1 MWFIYDPEILKRLY
15 TCDALSDKEWRSY
28 ERPNL
33 SVGLLYIITGIL
45 YEIMYVPVLLIIRQD
60 EFQKNSA
67 YIIMYALGRLDVT
80 AIILGSLVT
89 GTFAIMGVNM
99 CPMGIYNYAMA
110 NFVLIGW
117 YSGSTISLLLGVNR
131 CMDVASS
138 YYAEKMFGAAK
149 NDPPTPSISSIIPI
163 NNPLAP
169 QLTEEEFGV
178 KLNEKYYNGR
188 AIDIPIGQEA
198 TDDLHRHWSEQAI
211 SGLMAAFSSHK
222 MHLMKKDA
230 KTQLELCSKSAF
242 NIKDHAS
249 CVRDALSSINKARK
263 NHWTIFNGKS
273 RKKLDLSVRRKR
285 GNDTPL
291 KVKKVDS
298 YKIKSRFDSGLF
310 SNMADVL
317 KDTIRIVKNKNK
329 TKSWRQ
335 VIYDVKKMGTDEIK
349 RKEKEEND
357 LRRFGNTIMNNMMQK
372 AKDEQKTKDMTEKN
386 IKMKDLRVPIDF
398 LRNAVKLGISLS
410 GGNTTDF
417 EDKTLKLVSPRFLSL
432 VPDQTGNDTLNLLS
446 PSLFSLHEE
455 GSKEESLFSVRK
467 LLADLAPNDQDAWL
481 DFIIEAAGVSDSI
494 DIKEKHMK
502 EEKEK
507 KDRAMKG
514 IHGENLFFTKENVTE
529 MYGDEETSKIKVFEK
544 LHQTYTKKQKDD
556 MNKRGFSVLSKDQ
569 MALVYGIHGEN
580 LFFTKENVTEMY
592 GDEETS
598 KIKVFEKLHQTYT
611 KKQKDDM
618 NKRGFSLLSKDQMAL
633 VYGEDSPY
641 NSSLTLK
648 NLEHVNE
655 HNIMELI
662 EQTIHDISAGKLF
675 SPYDIKAGARKK
687 RDIVGSPFLLTPL
700 TGVGVALSQPIILTP
715 LVLSPITL
723 SPAVLGPVT
732 LSPTV
737 FVPLILSPRV
747 LSPLVLSPLVGV
759 PIVLSPL
766 VLHPFILSPGVMNPF
781 VLSPFVLSPFILSPQ
796 VMTPVILSP
805 FALSPLILTPMVLSP
820 LILSPFILSPIIAS
834 PQWLFAVILSP
845 YAMSPLIES
854 KLTASEVILSPSW
867 LS

>member
-1 MWFIYDPEILKRLY
+1 M
-15 TCDALSDKEWRSY
+15 T
-28 ERPNL
+28 
-33 SVGLLYIITGIL
+33 T
-45 YEIMYVPVLLIIRQD
+45 
-60 EFQKNSA
+60 
-67 YIIMYALGRLDVT
+67 
-80 AIILGSLVT
+80 
-89 GTFAIMGVNM
+89 
-99 CPMGIYNYAMA
+99 NY
-110 NFVLIGW
+110 
-117 YSGSTISLLLGVNR
+117 LLLLTVVISICTSN
-131 CMDVASS
+131 
-138 YYAEKMFGAAK
+138 AAK
-149 NDPPTPSISSIIPI
+149 SDGPTPSISSIIPI
-163 NNPLAP
+163 NNPSAP

-188 AIDIPIGQEA
+188 TIDIPIGQEA

-211 SGLMAAFSSHK
+211 SGLMAAVSSHK

-230 KTQLELCSKSAF
+230 KTQLEQCSKNAF

-249 CVRDALSSINKARK
+249 CVQNALSSINKSRK

-273 RKKLDLSVRRKR
+273 RKNLDLSVRRKR
-285 GNDTPL
+285 GIDTPF

-298 YKIKSRFDSGLF
+298 YTIKSRFDSGLL

-317 KDTIRIVKNKNK
+317 KDTIRIVKNKNE

-335 VIYDVKKMGTDEIK
+335 VVYDVKKMGTDEIK

-357 LRRFGNTIMNNMMQK
+357 LKRFGNTITNNMMQK
-372 AKDEQKTKDMTEKN
+372 AKDEQKTKDMAERNRK
-386 IKMKDLRVPIDF
+386 IKDVRVPIDF
-398 LRNAVKLGISLS
+398 LRDAVKLGISLS

-446 PSLFSLHEE
+446 PSLFSLHDE
-455 GSKEESLFSVRK
+455 GTKEESLFSVRK
-467 LLADLAPNDQDAWL
+467 LLGDLAPNDQDAWL

-494 DIKEKHMK
+494 DMKEKHMK
-502 EEKEK
+502 EEQEK
-507 KDRAMKG
+507 REKAMKG

-529 MYGDEETSKIKVFEK
+529 I
-544 LHQTYTKKQKDD
+544 
-556 MNKRGFSVLSKDQ
+556 
-569 MALVYGIHGEN
+569 
-580 LFFTKENVTEMY
+580 Y

-633 VYGEDSPY
+633 VYGDDSPY

-655 HNIMELI
+655 HNIMEFI
-662 EQTIHDISAGKLF
+662 EQTIRDISTGKLH

-700 TGVGVALSQPIILTP
+700 TGAGVALSQPVILSP

-723 SPAVLGPVT
+723 SPAVLGPIT
-732 LSPTV
+732 LSPWV
-737 FVPLILSPRV
+737 FIPLVLSPRV
-747 LSPLVLSPLVGV
+747 LSPLILSPMVGS
-759 PIVLSPL
+759 PIILSPL
-766 VLHPFILSPGVMNPF
+766 VLHPLILSPGVMNPF
-781 VLSPFVLSPFILSPQ
+781 ILSPFLLTPFILSPQ
-796 VMTPVILSP
+796 ALTPLILSP

-820 LILSPFILSPIIAS
+820 LILSPFFLSPIIAS